1 MFLRHLMAEIASI
14 ATHDAWVKVPRCDF
28 YVNVSFDDLIIIII
42 RTFLVPILAKLIKT
56 ITNSL
61 KKPNLP
67 IKKFL
72 IEMSAIW
79 DFENGIKIII
89 RISKFFTLSL
99 KFNRLATDS
108 HTFFYVALYIK
119 KSLISFA
126 TLKLNLWDSE
136 KCSNLKL
143 LEGWGFMLTWM
154 LLGWNFW
161 INSILIR

>member
-1 MFLRHLMAEIASI
+1 MAEIASI

-72 IEMSAIW
+72 IEMSAI
-79 DFENGIKIII
+79 
-89 RISKFFTLSL
+89 
-99 KFNRLATDS
+99 
-108 HTFFYVALYIK
+108 
-119 KSLISFA
+119 
-126 TLKLNLWDSE
+126 
-136 KCSNLKL
+136 
-143 LEGWGFMLTWM
+143 
-154 LLGWNFW
+154 
-161 INSILIR
+161 